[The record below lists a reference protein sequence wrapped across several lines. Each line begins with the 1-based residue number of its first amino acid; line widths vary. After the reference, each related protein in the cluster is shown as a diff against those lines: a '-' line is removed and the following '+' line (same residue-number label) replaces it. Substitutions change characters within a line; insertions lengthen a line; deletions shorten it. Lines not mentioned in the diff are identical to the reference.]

1 MINEEIKTKLSVL
14 VKIAHLLNSNNITY
28 AIGASLLLYFKGKTD
43 TFHDI
48 DIMVIDSDANKV
60 KELLKSI
67 DRLEAPNPNVKYKT
81 KCFLEFNIDGVEV
94 DIMSGFII
102 VKDGIDYDCSLK
114 KEDIKDFINI
124 DNELIPLDSLT
135 RWRKF
140 YELMDRPNKVKMI
153 DSLSK

>member
-28 AIGASLLLYFKGKTD
+28 GIGASLLLYFKGKTD

-67 DRLEAPNPNVKYKT
+67 GRLEPPNPNTKYKT

-94 DIMSGFII
+94 DVMSGFII
-102 VKDGIDYDCSLK
+102 VKDGIDYDCSLN
-114 KEDIKDFINI
+114 KEDIKDFIKLMYSMSTNFLNHI
-124 DNELIPLDSLT
+124 YNLIFII
-135 RWRKF
+135 RF
-140 YELMDRPNKVKMI
+140 
-153 DSLSK
+153 